1 MEREILTVEKQK
13 LGETLLFSRAEKLT
27 GFAVCH
33 CGQGTEA
40 GSGTC
45 YIKFGGVQ
53 PSTTA
58 GSDFDRLLHACEELA
73 LLRGMSRLV
82 AGANMGR
89 HEACQTMLRS
99 GFKTDFLGVAMHR
112 PSEPGYNGPN
122 AYVIDY
128 WRFLLGSRGKTT
140 CVVWSKPFLGCL
152 SPCASNR
159 KFTAVL
165 RLTSLALALPGEF
178 LDNLGNPLASLNEHV
193 DPLVFVR
200 SVSIALGMVTT
211 DSHGW

>member
-13 LGETLLFSRAEKLT
+13 LGETLLLSRAEKLT

-89 HEACQTMLRS
+89 HEAYQTMLRS

-122 AYVIDY
+122 AYVIDD
-128 WRFLLGSRGKTT
+128 WR
-140 CVVWSKPFLGCL
+140 
-152 SPCASNR
+152 
-159 KFTAVL
+159 
-165 RLTSLALALPGEF
+165 
-178 LDNLGNPLASLNEHV
+178 
-193 DPLVFVR
+193 
-200 SVSIALGMVTT
+200 
-211 DSHGW
+211 